1 MSKVLTYLPELEGD
15 EQVYVARL
23 LKEMNDEQAQQFA
36 HIYRSRRR
44 ENTNILLM
52 AVLGFVLIAGV
63 HRFYLDQI
71 GMGLLYLFTG
81 GFCAIG
87 TIIDIFRY
95 KDLTYNYNQKKARES
110 ATTVLGAIPRE
121 VRGSDSA

>member
-23 LKEMNDEQAQQFA
+23 LKEMNDDQAQQFA

-44 ENTNILLM
+44 DHTNILLM
-52 AVLGFVLIAGV
+52 AVLGFVLVAGV

-87 TIIDIFRY
+87 TIIDIVRY
-95 KDLTYNYNQKKARES
+95 KSLTYAYNEKKAREA
-110 ATTVLGAIPRE
+110 ATTVLGAIPGKARDA
-121 VRGSDSA
+121 GTA

>member
-44 ENTNILLM
+44 EDTNILLM
-52 AVLGFVLIAGV
+52 AILGFVLIAGV

-87 TIIDIFRY
+87 TIIDIVRY
-95 KDLTYNYNQKKARES
+95 KSLTYAYNEKKAREA

-121 VRGSDSA
+121 VRGSESA